1 MIRKYKKIVLSAILA
16 SAFITPTAS
25 AKLFTEDTINQQLI
39 QMESPAEDM
48 LDELENKNTDKLKQQ
63 FTKIS
68 NAMDELNRI
77 NRERN
82 SADAL
87 SRKIALQ
94 NSWFNLVSVEITE
107 MDDLSALA
115 SVINQFSGQL
125 IVTTQFEHEYG
136 RKIAWMDYLGRE
148 LLILNKY
155 PSTIVSNEALI
166 KTRKSDLYAA
176 WQSIKTIISDR
187 KDGAGLTHKVDTV
200 IQAIM
205 TETNAKE
212 LIALSEKELDLVDNI
227 EEYFHIE

>member
-176 WQSIKTIISDR
+176 WQNIKTIISDR
-187 KDGAGLTHKVDTV
+187 KDGAGLTHTVDTV
-200 IQAIM
+200 IYRR
-205 TETNAKE
+205 
-212 LIALSEKELDLVDNI
+212 S
-227 EEYFHIE
+227 